1 MNRGVRFPKNCDST
15 SVGVLRVNFILS
27 EMIMLLDS
35 STVSFSSM
43 LKASLGPFS
52 ALDSPPILVS
62 GSHLLIMMLTTV
74 PIARVD

>member
-1 MNRGVRFPKNCDST
+1 MRFPKNCDASL
-15 SVGVLRVNFILS
+15 GVLRVNFILS

-35 STVSFSSM
+35 STAFRRKM
-43 LKASLGPFS
+43 ALKASLGPFS

-74 PIARVD
+74 LIARVD

>member
-1 MNRGVRFPKNCDST
+1 MA
-15 SVGVLRVNFILS
+15 
-27 EMIMLLDS
+27 
-35 STVSFSSM
+35 